1 MSGAGGPLV
10 GLQGPDAASE
20 VWWSGAGG
28 PTVGLQ
34 GPDAAS
40 EVRS

>member
-10 GLQGPDAASE
+10 GLQGPAAASE
-20 VWWSGAGG
+20 VRWSGAGG
-28 PTVGLQ
+28 PLVGLQ
-34 GPDAAS
+34 GPAAAS